1 MYIYIYIYES
11 ESDTYML
18 VFKIYITLTMSPISL
33 VECDIKIYKLPIIW
47 KFKLATK
54 KYEI

>member
-1 MYIYIYIYES
+1 
-11 ESDTYML
+11 ML